1 MIFETITL
9 PGAGDVS
16 LTAYVLE
23 PSKEMPNLTQR
34 PAVLVI
40 PGGGYHFCS
49 DREAEPIA
57 MLFLRE
63 GYSAFVL
70 RYSVNEAATWPNPLR
85 DAENAMRLIRERADA
100 WSIDPKRIAAIG
112 FSAGGHLA
120 AALSTVSD
128 ERPDA
133 LILGYPCI
141 LDEMDCIREVS
152 APSLDSAVDAHTPP
166 TFIFASSDDGCV
178 PIRHSL
184 RFADALDRAGVPFQ
198 LHIFDRGGH
207 GFSRATHVVGARQED
222 RANQRE
228 ARRWMPMCTDW
239 LNRLFRVDPMET
251 E

>member
-1 MIFETITL
+1 MRMETFSIE
-9 PGAGDVS
+9 GAGDVS
-16 LTAYVLE
+16 LTAFIQE
-23 PSKEMPNLTQR
+23 PSAEMPNMTHR

-40 PGGGYHFCS
+40 PGGAYHFCS

-70 RYSVNEAATWPNPLR
+70 RYSVKDAAVWPNPLR
-85 DAENAMRLIRERADA
+85 DAENAMRLIRRRADE
-100 WSIDPKRIAAIG
+100 WDIDPNRIAAIG
-112 FSAGGHLA
+112 FSAGGHLT
-120 AALSTVSD
+120 AALGTMGA

-141 LDEMDCIREVS
+141 LDEMDCIAEFS
-152 APSLDSAVDAHTPP
+152 APSLDDKVDGSTPQ
-166 TFIFASSDDGCV
+166 TFIFAASDDGCV

-207 GFSRATHVVGARQED
+207 GFSLATHVVVADQTQRDRLRED
-222 RANQRE
+222 
-228 ARRWMPMCTDW
+228 RRWMSMCTDW
-239 LNRLFRVDPMET
+239 LNRIFGLDPLAE
-251 E
+251 

>member
-1 MIFETITL
+1 MFIEKISM

-16 LTAYVLE
+16 LTAFIQE
-23 PSKEMPNLTQR
+23 PSSEMPNMTHR

-40 PGGGYHFCS
+40 PGGAYHFCS

-57 MLFLRE
+57 MLFLQQ

-70 RYSVNEAATWPNPLR
+70 RYSVKDAAAWPNPLR
-85 DAENAMRLIRERADA
+85 DAENAMRLIRARADA
-100 WSIDPKRIAAIG
+100 WDIDPNRIAAIG

-120 AALSTVSD
+120 AALATMGA

-141 LDEMDCIREVS
+141 LDEMDCIREFS
-152 APSLDSAVDAHTPP
+152 APSLDDKVDGNTPP
-166 TFIFASSDDGCV
+166 TFIFAASDDTCV

-184 RFADALDRAGVPFQ
+184 RFSAALDRAGVPFQ

-207 GFSRATHVVGARQED
+207 GFSLATHVVVARQED
-222 RANQRE
+222 RDRMRE
-228 ARRWMPMCTDW
+228 DRCWAPMCTDW
-239 LNRLFRVDPMET
+239 LNRLFGADPLCE
-251 E
+251 

>member
-1 MIFETITL
+1 MFIEKISM

-16 LTAYVLE
+16 LTAFIQE
-23 PSKEMPNLTQR
+23 PSREMPNMTCR

-40 PGGGYHFCS
+40 PGGAYHFCS

-57 MLFLRE
+57 MLFLQQ

-70 RYSVNEAATWPNPLR
+70 RYSVMAAAAWPNPLR
-85 DAENAMRLIRERADA
+85 DAENAMRLIRSRAEE
-100 WSIDPKRIAAIG
+100 WNVDPNRIAAIG

-120 AALSTVSD
+120 AALATMGA

-141 LDEMDCIREVS
+141 LDEMDCIKEFS
-152 APSLDSAVDAHTPP
+152 APSLDGKVDGNTPP
-166 TFIFASSDDGCV
+166 TFIFAASDDTCV

-184 RFADALDRAGVPFQ
+184 RFSDALDRAGVPFQ

-207 GFSRATHVVGARQED
+207 GFSLATHVVVASQKDRERTRED
-222 RANQRE
+222 
-228 ARRWMPMCTDW
+228 RRWMPMCTDW
-239 LNRLFRVDPMET
+239 LNRLFGVDPLCE
-251 E
+251 

>member
-1 MIFETITL
+1 MRIEKFSI

-16 LTAYVLE
+16 LTAFIQE
-23 PSKEMPNLTQR
+23 PSAEMPNMTCR

-40 PGGGYHFCS
+40 PGGAYRFCS

-57 MLFLRE
+57 MLFLQQ

-70 RYSVNEAATWPNPLR
+70 RYSVKEAAAWPNPLR
-85 DAENAMRLIRERADA
+85 DAENAMRLVRGHAQE
-100 WSIDPKRIAAIG
+100 WNVDPKRIAAIG

-120 AALSTVSD
+120 AALATMGA

-141 LDEMDCIREVS
+141 LDEMDCIAEVS
-152 APSLDSAVDAHTPP
+152 APSLNDKVDANTPP
-166 TFIFASSDDGCV
+166 TFIFAASDDTCV

-184 RFADALDRAGVPFQ
+184 RFADALDRANVPFQ

-207 GFSRATHVVGARQED
+207 GFSLATHVVVAAQKD
-222 RANQRE
+222 RNNVRE

-239 LNRLFRVDPMET
+239 LNRLFGVDPLAE
-251 E
+251 

>member
-1 MIFETITL
+1 MRIENITMQ
-9 PGAGDVS
+9 GAGDVS
-16 LTAYVLE
+16 LTAFIQE
-23 PSKEMPNLTQR
+23 PSREMPNMTHR

-57 MLFLRE
+57 MLFLQQ

-70 RYSVNEAATWPNPLR
+70 RYSVQAAAAWPNPLR
-85 DAENAMRLIRERADA
+85 DAENAMRLIRGNAEA
-100 WSIDPKRIAAIG
+100 WDVDPHRIAAIG

-120 AALSTVSD
+120 AALATMSG

-141 LDEMDCIREVS
+141 LDEMDCIREFS
-152 APSLDSAVDAHTPP
+152 APTLDCKVDGSTPP
-166 TFIFASSDDGCV
+166 TFIFASSDDTCV

-207 GFSRATHVVGARQED
+207 GFSTATHVVVARQQD
-222 RANQRE
+222 RVNLRE

-239 LNRLFRVDPMET
+239 LNRLFGVDPAAE
-251 E
+251 

>member
-1 MIFETITL
+1 MFIEKISMS
-9 PGAGDVS
+9 GAGDVS
-16 LTAYVLE
+16 LTAYILE
-23 PSKEMPNLTQR
+23 PSKEMPNMTHR

-40 PGGGYHFCS
+40 PGGAYHFCS

-57 MLFLRE
+57 MLFMQQ
-63 GYSAFVL
+63 GYSTFVL
-70 RYSVNEAATWPNPLR
+70 RYSVQEAAAWPNPLR
-85 DAENAMRLIRERADA
+85 DAENALRLIRDRAQA
-100 WSIDPKRIAAIG
+100 WDVDPNRIAAIG

-120 AALSTVSD
+120 AALATMGA

-141 LDEMDCIREVS
+141 LDEMDCIREFS
-152 APSLDSAVDAHTPP
+152 APSLDDKVDGNTPP
-166 TFIFASSDDGCV
+166 TFIFAASDDGCV

-207 GFSRATHVVGARQED
+207 GFSLATHVVVASQKDRDRMRED
-222 RANQRE
+222 RL
-228 ARRWMPMCTDW
+228 WMPMCTEW
-239 LNRLFRVDPMET
+239 LNRQFGVDPLCE